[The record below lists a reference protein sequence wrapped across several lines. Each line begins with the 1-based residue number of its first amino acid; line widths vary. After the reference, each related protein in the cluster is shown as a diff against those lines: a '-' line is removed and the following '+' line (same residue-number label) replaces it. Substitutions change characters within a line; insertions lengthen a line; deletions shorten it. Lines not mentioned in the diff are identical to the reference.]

1 MRVWLLHMSLYSTAG
16 QGESMAAKYR
26 RWTPEV
32 VRARIKTSLLVRAL
46 MDHVLGNKEMAAT
59 QVSAGLGLLRKV
71 MPDLSQ
77 MDVKAAQDEV
87 TDLST
92 AELYR
97 RISALEG
104 AAAAQRSPEQPT
116 EVH

>member
-1 MRVWLLHMSLYSTAG
+1 MLSPMSLYSTDG

-32 VRARIKTSLLVRAL
+32 VRARIKTGMIVKAL
-46 MDHVLGNKEMAAT
+46 QDHIVKGVPMAQSQIA
-59 QVSAGLGLLRKV
+59 AGLGLLRKV
-71 MPDLSQ
+71 LPDLTATTLSATVQ
-77 MDVKAAQDEV
+77 EANE
-87 TDLST
+87 LST
-92 AELYR
+92 SEIHR

-104 AAAAQRSPEQPT
+104 AAVQTRSSDEPA